1 MAVRKT
7 SLLGTLVS
15 GSVLAAL
22 LLSGPATAAVETYN
36 IDAGHSNVGF
46 SVRHLVSK
54 THGRFAVYDGTIA
67 FDPADHT
74 TAVVN
79 LEIDA
84 ASINT
89 DSEKRDGHL
98 KTGDFFEVEKYPKI
112 SFKSTGV
119 KPLTADTGVLTG
131 DLTMKGITKPV
142 ELQYTILG
150 IAPGPRGGKV
160 LGLEATGRINRK
172 DFNVLWNRDLD
183 KGATL
188 LGDDVNLHITVEAL
202 EDVPKPAEPAKT
214 N

>member
-1 MAVRKT
+1 
-7 SLLGTLVS
+7 
-15 GSVLAAL
+15 
-22 LLSGPATAAVETYN
+22 
-36 IDAGHSNVGF
+36 
-46 SVRHLVSK
+46 VRHLVSK
-54 THGRFAVYDGTIA
+54 THGRFADYTGTIA
-67 FDPADHT
+67 FDPADHK

-84 ASINT
+84 ASIKT

-98 KTGDFFEVEKYPKI
+98 KSGDFFEVEKYPTI
-112 SFKSTGV
+112 TFVSTGV

-150 IAPGPRGGKV
+150 QGQGMRGKV
-160 LGLEATGRINRK
+160 LGLEATGKINRK
-172 DFNVLWNRDLD
+172 DFNVLWNKDMD

-188 LGDDVNLHITVEAL
+188 LGDDVNLDITVEAV
-202 EDVPKPAEPAKT
+202 EDVPPPAAPAKT